1 MLSQAAI
8 YKRILDSFLDTQCT
22 IIQSV
27 WPGDSWRR
35 GQMLV
40 DNMARINHY

>member
-1 MLSQAAI
+1 MLSQEAI

-27 WPGDSWRR
+27 WPGGFLAHRTDA
-35 GQMLV
+35 GG
-40 DNMARINHY
+40 